1 MKFELSLSRLKFVCI
16 LSRCDIHQTMNDD
29 FLYSLLIDTE
39 LCCTSILN
47 EDKLLIFAQNA
58 ALNA

>member
-1 MKFELSLSRLKFVCI
+1 MIAEKENEVWTLSLSIEICVY

-39 LCCTSILN
+39 LCCTSIL
-47 EDKLLIFAQNA
+47 
-58 ALNA
+58 